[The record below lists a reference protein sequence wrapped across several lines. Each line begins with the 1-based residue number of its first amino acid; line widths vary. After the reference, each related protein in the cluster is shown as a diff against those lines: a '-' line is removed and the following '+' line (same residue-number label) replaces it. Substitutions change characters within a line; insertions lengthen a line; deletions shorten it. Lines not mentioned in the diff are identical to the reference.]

1 MKKSSCELVL
11 SYYLKSSNV
20 EDLHSPF
27 IANCVINS
35 FLSLTAIMLNIVTIH
50 AIRKASSLPKTLRTL
65 LLSLA
70 VSDLGV
76 GIFVQPFYTSLLVK
90 WLKQNIPHCITN
102 KVFIFI
108 GILFTGASFFG
119 VVAVSVDRFLA
130 IHLHLRYQELVT
142 HKRVL
147 AVTISTWVLSAVTS
161 LISLWVLPATRGLF
175 LSIITIVG
183 LLLTAMVYVR
193 IYFAVRRH
201 KNQMQAHHVR
211 RITQRDDMAN
221 IANIVKTAVGAF
233 YIYLVF
239 LFCYLPYFV
248 SLAAL
253 KIVGLSDA
261 LNKLHLFSFTLVY
274 LNSSLNPVIYCWKMR
289 RIRHAI
295 VEILQYIITW
305 LRNLCSQ

>member
-1 MKKSSCELVL
+1 MKKSSCELL
-11 SYYLKSSNV
+11 LLYYLKSSND
-20 EDLHSPF
+20 EDLHSTF

-90 WLKQNIPHCITN
+90 WLKQNTPHCISF
-102 KVFIFI
+102 KVFLFI
-108 GILFTGASFFG
+108 CILFTGASFFG

-147 AVTISTWVLSAVTS
+147 AVTISTWVLSAVTC
-161 LISLWVLPATRGLF
+161 LTLLWVSLATRALI
-175 LSIITIVG
+175 LSFIIIVG
-183 LLLTAMVYVR
+183 LLLTAVVYVR

-201 KNQMQAHHVR
+201 KSQMQAHHVR
-211 RITQRDDMAN
+211 RITHTDEMAN
-221 IANIVKTAVGAF
+221 IADIVKTAVGVF

-261 LNKLHLFSFTLVY
+261 LNKLYIFSFTLMF
-274 LNSSLNPVIYCWKMR
+274 LNSSLNPVIYC
-289 RIRHAI
+289 
-295 VEILQYIITW
+295 
-305 LRNLCSQ
+305 